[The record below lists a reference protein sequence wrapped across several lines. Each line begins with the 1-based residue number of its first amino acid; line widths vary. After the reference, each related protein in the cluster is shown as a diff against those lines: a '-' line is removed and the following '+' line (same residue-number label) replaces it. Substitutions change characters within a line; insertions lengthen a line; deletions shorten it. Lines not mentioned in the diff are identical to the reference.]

1 MGEKYVSVHDLTQL
15 IDDYSKIDHG
25 LVISDIYEND
35 KQNYSSCE
43 KITNDGVLSC
53 LKKISNSEATQA
65 YLQVIFNWFL
75 EI

>member
-1 MGEKYVSVHDLTQL
+1 MGEKYASVKDLTQL
-15 IDDYSKIDHG
+15 IDKYSKIDHG

-43 KITNDGVLSC
+43 KITHDAVLSC
-53 LKKISNSEATQA
+53 LKKISNSEATQV

-75 EI
+75 TI